1 MIADCR
7 RNNNSKNQHNN
18 HHRNRNPGFHIATK
32 DGHGP
37 GVSAANGFTAAG
49 TTSTVFTNVYPYA
62 EDSPGESGQ
71 DRISHLLRPSTINI
85 LKKMAS
91 EARRLVMRTH
101 IDEADVQDITV
112 EQKTALLVELTRLAD
127 SQPEKFPVPLLNV
140 FTDILKLTQNPHWN
154 KFEFHIYYGFPHT
167 RIFTELQR

>member
-1 MIADCR
+1 M
-7 RNNNSKNQHNN
+7 
-18 HHRNRNPGFHIATK
+18 T
-32 DGHGP
+32 
-37 GVSAANGFTAAG
+37 
-49 TTSTVFTNVYPYA
+49 
-62 EDSPGESGQ
+62 
-71 DRISHLLRPSTINI
+71 
-85 LKKMAS
+85 S

-167 RIFTELQR
+167 SIFTGLQR